1 MKLKRHF
8 ALAIALILMLGLF
21 AGCGGDTA
29 NSAPSAAPSAPASDE
44 TPSAAPDSS
53 ASTSGAGLKIAL
65 SSQHLTNDF
74 NRGILAGVEAKAAEL
89 GAELIT
95 ANAQGDSNKQVSD
108 IENFLTMDVDAV
120 IIGGGEG
127 PAFAPV
133 MQKMAELGIPC
144 ITVDITSEYSPA
156 T

>member
-74 NRGILAGVEAKAAEL
+74 NRGILAGVEARPPSWAL
-89 GAELIT
+89 
-95 ANAQGDSNKQVSD
+95 S
-108 IENFLTMDVDAV
+108 
-120 IIGGGEG
+120 
-127 PAFAPV
+127 
-133 MQKMAELGIPC
+133 
-144 ITVDITSEYSPA
+144 
-156 T
+156 